1 MKNAYSYFQ
10 ISSNSSVFQVK
21 KVGADMSPV
30 FVYIKPPTFET
41 LEQRLLD
48 RQTENKDS
56 LEKRLSQAKV

>member
-1 MKNAYSYFQ
+1 M
-10 ISSNSSVFQVK
+10 K

-41 LEQRLLD
+41 LEQRLRD

-56 LEKRLSQAKV
+56 LEKRLSQAKVHDYSVDFKMLYPEIP